1 MSVLEH
7 KDLQCRVSTL
17 HNHAVSQPTP
27 RFLHHRSQCELNF
40 QCEVCKGAGHSAAVF
55 THYNQKHAQRHDRW
69 KCVQTPQGA
78 LEKAKTL
85 AGAADLDAS
94 LLHSTAQ
101 GWGAGSGDE
110 AACPQ
115 A

>member
-1 MSVLEH
+1 MSVPED

-17 HNHAVSQPTP
+17 HNHAISQPTP

-55 THYNQKHAQRHDRW
+55 THYIAKACTKSRQMEMCA
-69 KCVQTPQGA
+69 TPQGA

-85 AGAADLDAS
+85 AGEPLI
-94 LLHSTAQ
+94 
-101 GWGAGSGDE
+101 
-110 AACPQ
+110 
-115 A
+115 